1 MALTFRNVAKLCIPA
16 GPRNFSS
23 CGGRLLRPL
32 LFVAV
37 YFYSRMD
44 ANSCWDMR
52 CCYGLVRGVYVSG
65 MMSSSWKRFLLY
77 AVKSSSAIAMSS
89 LFF

>member
-1 MALTFRNVAKLCIPA
+1 VARLCIPA
-16 GPRNFSS
+16 GPRNFNS

-37 YFYSRMD
+37 YFYSKMA
-44 ANSCWDMR
+44 ANSDWDIR
-52 CCYGLVRGVYVSG
+52 CCAGLVRGVYVSG
-65 MMSSSWKRFLLY
+65 IISSSWKRFLLY
-77 AVKSSSAIAMSS
+77 AVKSSSAISMSS